1 METLHAKLHAN
12 GNAPAQAVTQDV
24 IEDLTRT
31 YARARE
37 ELSGRVSDLE
47 AELARVKRGRIRG
60 IRGSLARALDAR
72 GALAA
77 AIERGKGLFVKP
89 RTMTV
94 DGIRVGFAKQKGKVE
109 WDDEDQ
115 VVKLIDKHFPEQAE
129 TLTKMKRTPVK
140 GALVNL
146 TAAELKKI
154 GCRITESGD
163 VVVIKPQDSE
173 VEKLV
178 DKMLATV
185 EDSEGSD
192 GSD

>member
-1 METLHAKLHAN
+1 
-12 GNAPAQAVTQDV
+12 V
-24 IEDLTRT
+24 IT
-31 YARARE
+31 
-37 ELSGRVSDLE
+37 
-47 AELARVKRGRIRG
+47 
-60 IRGSLARALDAR
+60 
-72 GALAA
+72 
-77 AIERGKGLFVKP
+77 P
-89 RTMTV
+89 

-129 TLTKMKRTPVK
+129 TLTKVKRTPVK

-178 DKMLATV
+178 DKMLATEV
-185 EDSEGSD
+185 EEES
-192 GSD
+192 